1 MNITPNIQNFNNKI
15 QQMNNS
21 NSKGLTLTSIEA
33 RNLHSEIML
42 LLQQALNKKMETIE
56 IDDMVFDLSGGG
68 W

>member
-21 NSKGLTLTSIEA
+21 NSKGLNLTSIEA

-42 LLQQALNKKMETIE
+42 LLQQALNKKMETI
-56 IDDMVFDLSGGG
+56 ILS
-68 W
+68 